1 MDAILNPLSYV
12 LWVAVALGI
21 LVTIHELGHFLAARL
36 FKMRVDAFS
45 LGFPPNIVDK
55 QIGAT
60 RYRLGAIP
68 LGGYVKIAGMVDES
82 LDVEGLESEP
92 APDEFRAKPVWQRMI
107 VISAGVVFNLVL
119 AALLYAALAFAYGV
133 PYTPVENIRLE
144 VEDGSIASDLGLETG
159 DRIVAVNGES
169 VEQFEQVFTP
179 GTLSADPFRLT
190 VLRGGD
196 RVELTGPSDL
206 LTRFSRRQRVL
217 EEAGAPV
224 ALPDILGAGAQLP
237 TVLSATAPGSAAA
250 EAGLQAG
257 DRILAVDGQPVESWN
272 RLTAAILASEG
283 RPLAVRWARP
293 DSLAA
298 AGGAASG
305 AQTAGAQTAGAA
317 GARVVQHRGAA
328 TIYEAA
334 ITPRP
339 SGDRY
344 VLGIEQDASVLGQR
358 IDRLGLGASVASGV
372 EQTASITGATFA
384 FIGKLFTGRESVRE
398 NVSGPLMIAK
408 VSKEAADRGFASFWS
423 FVAYLSIALAVFNVL
438 PIPALDGGH
447 LVFLAYE
454 AVARREP
461 SLKVRMVVQQVGVAL
476 ILALMVFVIFN
487 DAVRWFG

>member
-1 MDAILNPLSYV
+1 MDAIFNSLSYV

-55 QIGAT
+55 QVGQT
-60 RYRLGAIP
+60 RYRLGAVP

-107 VISAGVVFNLVL
+107 VISAGVIFNLIL
-119 AALLYAALAFAYGV
+119 AALLYGALAFTYGV
-133 PYTPVENIRLE
+133 PYTPVENIRLDVTE
-144 VEDGSIASDLGLETG
+144 GSIASEIGLETG
-159 DRIVAVNGES
+159 DRIVAVNGEP
-169 VEQFEQVFTP
+169 VERFEEVFTP
-179 GTLSADPFRLT
+179 GSLAADPFQLT
-190 VLRGGD
+190 VVRGGAE
-196 RVELTGPSDL
+196 VELTGPGDL
-206 LTRFSRRQRVL
+206 LTRFSRREREVSASGEPASLTSIFGADAQRPSVL
-217 EEAGAPV
+217 GTVV
-224 ALPDILGAGAQLP
+224 A
-237 TVLSATAPGSAAA
+237 GSAAD
-250 EAGLQAG
+250 EAGLQVG
-257 DRILAVDGQPVESWN
+257 DRVLAIDGQPADPWD
-272 RLTAAILASEG
+272 RLQAIVSGSEG

-293 DSLAA
+293 DSLA
-298 AGGAASG
+298 
-305 AQTAGAQTAGAA
+305 TAGGAA
-317 GARVVQHRGAA
+317 GARVVEKRAAA
-328 TIYEAA
+328 TVYEAT
-334 ITPRP
+334 ITPRA
-339 SGDRY
+339 SGTGY
-344 VLGIEQDASVLGQR
+344 LLGVSPDPAALGQR
-358 IDRLGLGASVASGV
+358 IDQPGLGEALVTGA
-372 EQTASITGATFA
+372 ERTASITGATFA
-384 FIGKLFTGRESVRE
+384 FIGKLVTGRESVRE
-398 NVSGPLMIAK
+398 NVGGPLIIAK
-408 VSKEAADRGFASFWS
+408 QSKEAADRGLESFWS

>member
-1 MDAILNPLSYV
+1 MDAIFNSLSYV

-55 QIGAT
+55 QVGQT
-60 RYRLGAIP
+60 RYRLGAVP

-107 VISAGVVFNLVL
+107 VISAGVIFNLIL
-119 AALLYAALAFAYGV
+119 AALLYGALAFTYGV
-133 PYTPVENIRLE
+133 PYTPVENIRLDVTE
-144 VEDGSIASDLGLETG
+144 GSIASEIGLETG
-159 DRIVAVNGES
+159 DRIVAVNGEP
-169 VEQFEQVFTP
+169 VERFEEVFTP
-179 GTLSADPFRLT
+179 GSLAADPFQLT
-190 VLRGGD
+190 VVRGGAE
-196 RVELTGPSDL
+196 VELTGPGDL
-206 LTRFSRRQRVL
+206 LTQFSRRERALQ
-217 EEAGAPV
+217 EAGETLTRA
-224 ALPDILGAGAQLP
+224 ALFGADVRLPSVLGAVQ
-237 TVLSATAPGSAAA
+237 PGSAAD
-250 EAGLQAG
+250 EVGLQAG
-257 DRILAVDGQPVESWN
+257 DRVLTIGGRPADTWSGLQAAVAG
-272 RLTAAILASEG
+272 SEG
-283 RPLAVRWARP
+283 RPVAVRWARP

-298 AGGAASG
+298 AGGAA
-305 AQTAGAQTAGAA
+305 
-317 GARVVQHRGAA
+317 GARVVETRGAA
-328 TIYEAA
+328 TVYEATVA
-334 ITPRP
+334 PRA
-339 SGDRY
+339 SGGGY
-344 VLGIEQDASVLGQR
+344 LLGVSPDASVLGQR
-358 IDRLGLGASVASGV
+358 IDQPGLGEALASGV

-384 FIGKLFTGRESVRE
+384 FIGKLVTGRESVRE
-398 NVSGPLMIAK
+398 NVGGPLIIAK
-408 VSKEAADRGFASFWS
+408 QSKEAADRGLESFWS

>member
-1 MDAILNPLSYV
+1 MDAILTPLSYV

-55 QIGAT
+55 QVGAT
-60 RYRLGAIP
+60 RYRLGAVP

-82 LDVEGLESEP
+82 LDTEGLESEP
-92 APDEFRAKPVWQRMI
+92 APDEFRAKPVWQRMV

-119 AALLYAALAFAYGV
+119 AALLYAGLAYAYGV
-133 PYTPVENIRLE
+133 SYTPVENIRLE
-144 VEDGSIASDLGLETG
+144 VMEGSIASDIGLETG
-159 DRIVAVNGES
+159 DRIVAVNGEP
-169 VEQFEQVFTP
+169 VERFEEVFTP

-190 VLRGGD
+190 VERGGE

-206 LTRFSRRQRVL
+206 LTRFSRQQRAV
-217 EEAGAPV
+217 EESGEPPTRLSLFGADAQRPSV
-224 ALPDILGAGAQLP
+224 LGA
-237 TVLSATAPGSAAA
+237 VEPGSAAD

-257 DRILAVDGQPVESWN
+257 DRVLAIDGRPADPWS
-272 RLTAAILASEG
+272 RLTAIVSGSEG
-283 RPLAVRWARP
+283 RPLVVRWARP

-298 AGGAASG
+298 AGGV
-305 AQTAGAQTAGAA
+305 A
-317 GARVVQHRGAA
+317 GARVVETRGAA
-328 TIYEAA
+328 TVYEAT
-334 ITPRP
+334 ITPRA

-344 VLGIEQDASVLGQR
+344 LLGVRDDPFALGQR
-358 IDRLGLGASVASGV
+358 VDQPGLGEALASGV

-384 FIGKLFTGRESVRE
+384 FIGKLVTGRESVRE
-398 NVSGPLMIAK
+398 NVGGPLIIAK
-408 VSKEAADRGFASFWS
+408 QSKEAADRGLRSFWE

-461 SLKVRMVVQQVGVAL
+461 SLKVRLVVQQVGVAL